1 MKIQERAGA
10 GAGRTAVPAQPSVGD
25 RLPTPPR
32 ERKPALAAL
41 AVLLILVGALGATM
55 LVLRAGDRI
64 EVVKVTAD
72 IQAGESVSDSDVS
85 SVMVAADDGINYI
98 RWEQL
103 DSLKKLKAKST
114 IYEGTV
120 VMGQMFTEGESLP
133 AGKAAVGVA
142 LKEGQYPGDIN
153 AGDTVAVYNV
163 DAAEGGSSGAG
174 ASSGPTSSGGLLTD
188 DAKIATTATK
198 SDSTVTTG
206 SLSLTLLVDEA
217 DAAAVTRAA
226 SAGAVAVVHVPG
238 N

>member
-1 MKIQERAGA
+1 MKIQERTGA
-10 GAGRTAVPAQPSVGD
+10 GAGRSAVPAQPSVGD

-72 IQAGESVSDSDVS
+72 IQAGESVTDNNVT

-98 RWEQL
+98 RWDQL
-103 DSLKKLKAKST
+103 DALKDLKARST
-114 IYEGTV
+114 IYKDTV
-120 VMGQMFTEGESLP
+120 VMGQMFGKGERLP

-142 LKEGQYPGDIN
+142 LKEGQYPADIKV
-153 AGDTVAVYNV
+153 GDTVAVYNV
-163 DAAEGGSSGAG
+163 DAASGGSSDAG
-174 ASSGPTSSGGLLTD
+174 ASSGPTSSGGLLVD
-188 DAKIATTATK
+188 KAKVDQKVDK
-198 SDSTVTTG
+198 SDATVTTG
-206 SLSLTLLVDEA
+206 NLSLTLLVDVD
-217 DAAAVTRAA
+217 DAAAVAKAAA
-226 SAGAVAVVHVPG
+226 SGAVAIVHVPA